1 LRVLF
6 AGLGSIGQ
14 RHLRNLHALVG
25 SGLRIAAFRT
35 RRQYELVT
43 EQLELDRTDQ
53 LETKYDIEVFDQ
65 LEDALESFKPRLIFI
80 CNPTSL
86 HMQTALVAARAGVN
100 LFIEKPLGAELDGA
114 DELARIV
121 EEKHLTALV
130 GYQMRF
136 HPCFLRLREWIAEQA
151 IGPLIAVRAQ
161 QGEYLPDF
169 HRYED
174 YRHSYASKK
183 SLGGGVVLTQIHD
196 LDYLVALLGSPER
209 VFAMGGHLSSL
220 EIDVEDVASIS
231 LAIRQAGRLLPVHLH
246 QDYVTRVPVRTCS
259 LLGDTG
265 SIDVDFLAST
275 ATRIAASGE
284 KPELVSF
291 PAFERNQ
298 MFLELVRHLLACL
311 NGAEQ
316 PVVGVRDAMVTQ
328 CVADA
333 VRESLRTG
341 RVIEQP
347 VERSTW
353 T

>member
-1 LRVLF
+1 MRVLF

-14 RHLRNLHALVG
+14 RHLRNLLALVG
-25 SGLRIAAFRT
+25 PGLRIAAFRT
-35 RRQYELVT
+35 RRQPAVVSERLELHST
-43 EQLELDRTDQ
+43 EQLEA
-53 LETKYDIEVFDQ
+53 KYDIQVFEQ
-65 LEDALESFKPRLIFI
+65 LEDALASFKPRLIFI

-86 HMQTALVAARAGVN
+86 HIETALVAARAGVN
-100 LFIEKPLGAELDGA
+100 LFIEKPLGADLAGA
-114 DELARIV
+114 DELARVV
-121 EEKHLTALV
+121 EEKQLTALV

-136 HPCFLRLREWIAEQA
+136 HPCFLRLREWLAEQV

-174 YRHSYASKK
+174 YRDSYASRK

-196 LDYLVALLGSPER
+196 LDYLVALLGWPER

-231 LAIRQAGRLLPVHLH
+231 LEIRHKGRMLPVHLH
-246 QDYVTRVPVRTCS
+246 QDYVSRVPVRTCW
-259 LLGDTG
+259 LLGDHG

-275 ATRIAASGE
+275 MARGAPSRGA
-284 KPELVSF
+284 PELVSF
-291 PAFERNQ
+291 PDFDRNR
-298 MFLELVRHLLACL
+298 MFIDLLRHLLACL

-316 PVVGVRDAMVTQ
+316 PVVGIRDAMLIQ
-328 CVADA
+328 RVADA

-341 RVIEQP
+341 RVIEQS
-347 VERSTW
+347 VG
-353 T
+353 